1 MTGGYAC
8 RDEDERDM
16 NMRRSIGWMAV
27 GMGTLA
33 AVVALAFFLGHWHM
47 RSLDAHGRALV
58 AAEQYVLAIRVL
70 SGVVA
75 EAPGDA
81 CAHYYLGLA
90 YAGVG
95 LCGAASIHLGEA
107 ARLAPKNRRLFA
119 GPGLA
124 CRNAAS
130 LGITGP
136 IRSRGQ
142 D

>member
-1 MTGGYAC
+1 
-8 RDEDERDM
+8 
-16 NMRRSIGWMAV
+16 MARLPEPPFENSSYV
-27 GMGTLA
+27 
-33 AVVALAFFLGHWHM
+33 FLI
-47 RSLDAHGRALV
+47 GRAFYELGESEK
-58 AAEQYVLAIRVL
+58 ALPYIE
-70 SGVVA
+70 
-75 EAPGDA
+75 EAVRCDA
-81 CAHYYLGLA
+81 NHADAHYYLGLA

-107 ARLAPKNRRLFA
+107 ARLAPQYRRLFA

>member
-1 MTGGYAC
+1 MTAGYAL

-16 NMRRSIGWMAV
+16 NMRRSIGWVAV
-27 GMGTLA
+27 GVGTLA
-33 AVVALAFFLGHWHM
+33 CVVALAFFLGHWHM
-47 RSLDAHGRALV
+47 RSLDVHGRELV
-58 AAEQYVLAIRVL
+58 AAEQYLLAIRVL
-70 SGVVA
+70 SRVVA
-75 EAPGDA
+75 EAPADA
-81 CAHYYLGLA
+81 RAHYYLGLA

-107 ARLAPKNRRLFA
+107 ARLASQYRRLFA